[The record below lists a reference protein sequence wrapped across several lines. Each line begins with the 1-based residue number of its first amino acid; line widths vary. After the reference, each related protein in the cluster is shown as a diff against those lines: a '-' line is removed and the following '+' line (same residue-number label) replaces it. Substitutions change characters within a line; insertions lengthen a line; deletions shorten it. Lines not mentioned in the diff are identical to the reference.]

1 LTNGIFFKGYLI
13 MRPDRPPSKDKKDQ
27 IIEAAARVFAK
38 KGYAGAAVAD
48 IAVEAEIGK
57 GTIYAYFDS
66 KEDLFFAVFEWF
78 MQQTGAAA
86 KVSISHLGGS
96 ASQRLEALS
105 DSIMGMWDE
114 IKDAFILTIE
124 FWAASSSSQMR
135 VRFKDAFRRLY
146 EEFRAIVVSLI
157 RDGIERGEFRSD
169 VNVESVAAALV
180 GTWDALFLQAW
191 FGENFDPLTTARNF
205 LKVVIRGLSHKD

>member
-1 LTNGIFFKGYLI
+1 
-13 MRPDRPPSKDKKDQ
+13 MRSNHQPQKDKKNR
-27 IIEAAARVFAK
+27 IIEAAAHVFAQ

-48 IAVEAEIGK
+48 IAVKAEIGK

-78 MQQTGAAA
+78 MLQTGAAA
-86 KVSISHLGGS
+86 KVSISHLGES
-96 ASQRLEALS
+96 AAQRLEALS
-105 DSIMGMWDE
+105 DSIMAMWDE
-114 IKDAFILTIE
+114 IRDAFTLTIE

-135 VRFKDAFRRLY
+135 QRFKEAFRRLY

-169 VNVESVAAALV
+169 VNAESVAAALV

-191 FGENFDPLTTARNF
+191 FGKNFDPLITARNF
-205 LKVVIRGLSHKD
+205 LKVVIRGLAKED

>member
-1 LTNGIFFKGYLI
+1 MFSNNQPQ
-13 MRPDRPPSKDKKDQ
+13 RDKKNR
-27 IIEAAARVFAK
+27 IIEAAAHVFAQ

-48 IAVEAEIGK
+48 IAVKAEIGK

-78 MQQTGAAA
+78 MLRTGAAA
-86 KVSISHLGGS
+86 KVRISHLGES
-96 ASQRLEALS
+96 ATQRLEALS
-105 DSIMGMWDE
+105 ESIMGMWDE
-114 IKDAFILTIE
+114 IRDAFTLTIE

-135 VRFKDAFRRLY
+135 ERFKEAFRRLY

-157 RDGIERGEFRSD
+157 RDGIERGEFRAD
-169 VNVESVAAALV
+169 VNAESVAAALV

-191 FGENFDPLTTARNF
+191 FGKNFDPLITARNF
-205 LKVVIRGLSHKD
+205 LKVVIRGLSNED

>member
-1 LTNGIFFKGYLI
+1 MAICPKHQ
-13 MRPDRPPSKDKKDQ
+13 PQKDKKER
-27 IIEAAARVFAK
+27 IIEAAARVFAQ

-48 IAVEAEIGK
+48 IAVKAEIGK

-78 MQQTGAAA
+78 MLQTGAAA

-135 VRFKDAFRRLY
+135 QRFKEAFRRLY
-146 EEFRAIVVSLI
+146 EEFRAIVVALI

-169 VNVESVAAALV
+169 VDAESIAAALV

-191 FGENFDPLTTARNF
+191 FGKNFDPLITARNF
-205 LKVVIRGLSHKD
+205 LKVVIRGLSYKD

>member
-1 LTNGIFFKGYLI
+1 

>member
-1 LTNGIFFKGYLI
+1 MFSNHQPQ
-13 MRPDRPPSKDKKDQ
+13 RDKKNR
-27 IIEAAARVFAK
+27 IIEAAAHVFAQ

-48 IAVEAEIGK
+48 IAVKAEIGK

-78 MQQTGAAA
+78 MLRTGAAA
-86 KVSISHLGGS
+86 KVSISHLGES
-96 ASQRLEALS
+96 ATQRLEALS
-105 DSIMGMWDE
+105 ESIMGMWDE
-114 IKDAFILTIE
+114 IRDAFTLTIE

-135 VRFKDAFRRLY
+135 ERFKEAFRRLY

-157 RDGIERGEFRSD
+157 RDGIERGEFRAD
-169 VNVESVAAALV
+169 VNAESVAAALV

-191 FGENFDPLTTARNF
+191 FGKDFDPLITARNF
-205 LKVVIRGLSHKD
+205 LKVVIRGLSNED

>member
-1 LTNGIFFKGYLI
+1 

-27 IIEAAARVFAK
+27 IIEAPARVFAK

-57 GTIYAYFDS
+57 ATIYAYFDS

-169 VNVESVAAALV
+169 VNAESVAAALV

-191 FGENFDPLTTARNF
+191 FEKNFDPLITARNF
-205 LKVVIRGLSHKD
+205 LKVVIRGLSNKN

>member
-1 LTNGIFFKGYLI
+1 MHFNDHPR
-13 MRPDRPPSKDKKDQ
+13 MDKKVR
-27 IIEAAARVFAK
+27 IVEAAAKIFAQ

-48 IAVEAEIGK
+48 IAVQAEIGK
-57 GTIYAYFDS
+57 GTMYEYFDS

-78 MQQTGAAA
+78 ILKSGKTAS
-86 KVSISHLGGS
+86 VNISVLGES
-96 ASQRLEALS
+96 ASKRLEALN

-114 IKDAFILTIE
+114 IKDPFTLTME

-135 VRFKDAFRRLY
+135 DRFKQAFRQLY
-146 EEFRAIVVSLI
+146 KEFRGIVVSLI

-169 VNVESVAAALV
+169 VKPEAIAASLV

-191 FGENFDPLTTARNF
+191 FEEDFDPLIVAREF
-205 LKVVIRGLSHKD
+205 LEVIIKGLSTTQPVPTFISP